1 VFGEDAIR
9 GGIQDTQSVRGEI
22 RTENNTGKEKQ
33 VMNGKLRA
41 LFVSMLVASLSM
53 ASGALAQQELVMG
66 PYFQT
71 LKSNDRIDA
80 SIERGRK
87 LFNELGCAGC
97 HPRGGT
103 IGGTAVDASGNRM
116 NIEIPSL
123 HNIALH
129 YPRRAASGFMA
140 TIGMMNDL

>member
-1 VFGEDAIR
+1 MKA
-9 GGIQDTQSVRGEI
+9 
-22 RTENNTGKEKQ
+22 RTSIISIG
-33 VMNGKLRA
+33 VLA
-41 LFVSMLVASLSM
+41 SMLLFLS
-53 ASGALAQQELVMG
+53 APANLLAQKRKELAMG

-71 LKSNDRIDA
+71 LKANDYVDV
-80 SIERGRK
+80 SIARGKK
-87 LFNELGCAGC
+87 LYNELGCAGC

-123 HNIALH
+123 RGAALH

-140 TIGMMNDL
+140 NIGIMNDL

>member
-1 VFGEDAIR
+1 MK
-9 GGIQDTQSVRGEI
+9 
-22 RTENNTGKEKQ
+22 GK
-33 VMNGKLRA
+33 
-41 LFVSMLVASLSM
+41 M
-53 ASGALAQQELVMG
+53 AKTTFAALAAFFLALSLPALLNAQQKRELAMG

-71 LKSNDRIDA
+71 LKPNDRIDA
-80 SIERGRK
+80 SIARGQK

-116 NIEIPSL
+116 NIEIPGL
-123 HNIALH
+123 KDAALH

-140 TIGMMNDL
+140 TIGTMNDL

>member
-1 VFGEDAIR
+1 MNRRSVLVF
-9 GGIQDTQSVRGEI
+9 TC
-22 RTENNTGKEKQ
+22 
-33 VMNGKLRA
+33 
-41 LFVSMLVASLSM
+41 LFLIVSLPAVLH
-53 ASGALAQQELVMG
+53 AQQKRKELATG

-71 LKSNDRIDA
+71 LKPDDRIDA
-80 SIERGRK
+80 SITRGQK

-123 HNIALH
+123 RGAALH

>member
-1 VFGEDAIR
+1 MK
-9 GGIQDTQSVRGEI
+9 GGIGK
-22 RTENNTGKEKQ
+22 TGIA
-33 VMNGKLRA
+33 A
-41 LFVSMLVASLSM
+41 LVSFFLALSLP
-53 ASGALAQQELVMG
+53 ALLYAQQKKTLAMG

-80 SIERGRK
+80 SIARGRK

-103 IGGTAVDASGNRM
+103 IGGTAVDATGNRM
-116 NIEIPSL
+116 NIQIPTLRGS
-123 HNIALH
+123 ALH

-140 TIGMMNDL
+140 TIGTMNDL

>member
-1 VFGEDAIR
+1 MNWRKGKTTAWVSCSLFLIATSP
-9 GGIQDTQSVRGEI
+9 GI
-22 RTENNTGKEKQ
+22 
-33 VMNGKLRA
+33 LY
-41 LFVSMLVASLSM
+41 
-53 ASGALAQQELVMG
+53 AQQKKELAMG

-71 LKSNDRIDA
+71 LKPDDRIDA
-80 SIERGRK
+80 SIARGQK

-116 NIEIPSL
+116 NIEIPGL
-123 HNIALH
+123 KNAALH

-140 TIGMMNDL
+140 TIGTMNDL